1 MANRYPII
9 VDTTNGNQFRELPE
23 GDNLLLTGSS
33 LVNVLNI
40 TAIGTIESQRLV
52 INNQEFTGSY
62 NDLEDL
68 PSIPSSILDLNIL
81 DGTAGQV
88 LTTNGAGLI
97 SFQNIP
103 LQNPVVG
110 GDLEGTAATAQLKAN
125 VVGVRELD
133 VADGTIGQ
141 VLATDGAGNLQFI
154 TVSGGTGGT
163 GGASSFLELSGT
175 IGLTQIEDN
184 FLTPEKLKTDG
195 DTPGPHQYLTVNTE
209 TGFFEYLDLPTE
221 SIDYGDIL
229 NTPTIP
235 ATLTD
240 LGVTDGSEGDVL
252 VTDGAGNFTFNTLT
266 NVEQIEFSGT
276 TITTVNNNSNIA
288 LDPKGNGYV
297 SVQGTNA
304 LIIPVGTTIQR
315 TPTIQGGIRFNT
327 ELNEFEGYNGANWG
341 SLGGIKDADSD
352 TYLTTESSAGADEDT
367 FTFYTGGQQSAT
379 LNSTL
384 FNLAQGV
391 NVKINSTQ
399 TALDFDTGALSV
411 DGGVSIRGN
420 LLVSGSID
428 VDQTFD
434 TSAAVEVSVLTD
446 TQTNIV
452 TVPSADMAY
461 FKANQKVRL
470 FRASPIEIVNGVPTN
485 PEEQL
490 VANLSL
496 SVTPI
501 GFLEAQPGD
510 SVSFSYRIAQMDLET
525 GKISSA
531 TVSADVAI
539 RQSEQNLFN
548 NNRNMQVTVSRQSA
562 AHAILVYRKVG
573 SEVNHKLIKVLGP
586 KDLQASLS
594 NIQWTD
600 YYDFDLVDWSK
611 KDAVNAFTTASGVI
625 HAPITAPNSNEFGWH
640 DTYIDS
646 VDLDNNQLSL
656 GDSFFASSAS
666 TIIVI
671 DDTESLQAKIDQ
683 AKSQNR
689 NSLELENRTYYVKQL
704 VVPSNFT
711 LYGQGDQT
719 RLVKTPW
726 STNYSTG
733 SNAMITVDRTTYGT
747 NQNNISVKNLRIDG
761 NAQNQYLTSDV
772 AIPYNNWAVYIFGND
787 ILFENLEIENIIG
800 GGIYSFDSSTT
811 TDLTILNCEVTN
823 GTLSYVYE
831 EYGPVYADQSR
842 NIKFA
847 HNTFRNFPGP
857 VSISAVQ
864 KGIVSPNVVDNCGSG
879 IFAYGASKIILTP
892 NVLLGPAG
900 EFIQNPDVLNS
911 EYDQV
916 NIQIEQDVDYNST
929 QYVYQENG
937 DFFDFTA
944 NQGRLTAFINELIK
958 TDNVE
963 EITTDYSETLTG
975 DPYIE
980 FTNPGDATG
989 VFAFRI
995 VKTKVNDLLSRANFA
1010 TLRSQNANSQG
1021 LVYRIVA
1028 TEYVARAN
1036 IVGEGT
1042 QEPGGA
1048 FTVAVEDL
1056 TGLPIGTVIRLQ
1068 NHGTTPPNA
1077 SQDGTIVSINTVNKT
1092 IGIDFGDAFG
1102 DITQVAVGARGQVLV
1117 QNNFVVVKG
1126 KIN

>member
-1 MANRYPII
+1 
-9 VDTTNGNQFRELPE
+9 
-23 GDNLLLTGSS
+23 
-33 LVNVLNI
+33 
-40 TAIGTIESQRLV
+40 
-52 INNQEFTGSY
+52 
-62 NDLEDL
+62 
-68 PSIPSSILDLNIL
+68 
-81 DGTAGQV
+81 
-88 LTTNGAGLI
+88 
-97 SFQNIP
+97 
-103 LQNPVVG
+103 
-110 GDLEGTAATAQLKAN
+110 
-125 VVGVRELD
+125 
-133 VADGTIGQ
+133 
-141 VLATDGAGNLQFI
+141 
-154 TVSGGTGGT
+154 
-163 GGASSFLELSGT
+163 
-175 IGLTQIEDN
+175 
-184 FLTPEKLKTDG
+184 
-195 DTPGPHQYLTVNTE
+195 
-209 TGFFEYLDLPTE
+209 
-221 SIDYGDIL
+221 
-229 NTPTIP
+229 
-235 ATLTD
+235 
-240 LGVTDGSEGDVL
+240 
-252 VTDGAGNFTFNTLT
+252 
-266 NVEQIEFSGT
+266 
-276 TITTVNNNSNIA
+276 
-288 LDPKGNGYV
+288 
-297 SVQGTNA
+297 
-304 LIIPVGTTIQR
+304 
-315 TPTIQGGIRFNT
+315 
-327 ELNEFEGYNGANWG
+327 
-341 SLGGIKDADSD
+341 
-352 TYLTTESSAGADEDT
+352 
-367 FTFYTGGQQSAT
+367 
-379 LNSTL
+379 
-384 FNLAQGV
+384 
-391 NVKINSTQ
+391 
-399 TALDFDTGALSV
+399 
-411 DGGVSIRGN
+411 
-420 LLVSGSID
+420 
-428 VDQTFD
+428 
-434 TSAAVEVSVLTD
+434 
-446 TQTNIV
+446 
-452 TVPSADMAY
+452 
-461 FKANQKVRL
+461 
-470 FRASPIEIVNGVPTN
+470 
-485 PEEQL
+485 
-490 VANLSL
+490 
-496 SVTPI
+496 
-501 GFLEAQPGD
+501 
-510 SVSFSYRIAQMDLET
+510 
-525 GKISSA
+525 
-531 TVSADVAI
+531 
-539 RQSEQNLFN
+539 
-548 NNRNMQVTVSRQSA
+548 
-562 AHAILVYRKVG
+562 
-573 SEVNHKLIKVLGP
+573 
-586 KDLQASLS
+586 
-594 NIQWTD
+594 
-600 YYDFDLVDWSK
+600 
-611 KDAVNAFTTASGVI
+611 
-625 HAPITAPNSNEFGWH
+625 
-640 DTYIDS
+640 
-646 VDLDNNQLSL
+646 
-656 GDSFFASSAS
+656 
-666 TIIVI
+666 
-671 DDTESLQAKIDQ
+671 
-683 AKSQNR
+683 
-689 NSLELENRTYYVKQL
+689 
-704 VVPSNFT
+704 
-711 LYGQGDQT
+711 
-719 RLVKTPW
+719 
-726 STNYSTG
+726 
-733 SNAMITVDRTTYGT
+733 MITVDRTTYGT

-772 AIPYNNWAVYIFGND
+772 AIPYNNYAVYVFGND
-787 ILFENLEIENIIG
+787 ILFENLEIENVIG

-1048 FTVAVEDL
+1048 FTVPVEDL
-1056 TGLPIGTVIRLQ
+1056 TGLPVGTVIRLQ